1 MSETTQSKKTVKRLN
16 GETNKNADKTY
27 TDPVT
32 GKFVPGNPGG
42 GRPPGTR
49 NFSTD
54 FDEVVQEIADVN
66 KISFSEARKI
76 LLRKAYAEA
85 RNGSFNFWNSIMDRY
100 YGKAEEFITA
110 DITHRPIYGG
120 LSRRNGDA
128 PDIPIEKENPS
139 S

>member
-16 GETNKNADKTY
+16 GETDKTAKKQGQFIKN
-27 TDPVT
+27 DPRI
-32 GKFVPGNPGG
+32 NRE

-49 NFSTD
+49 NFTTD
-54 FDEVVQEIADVN
+54 FDEAVEEIAKLN
-66 KISFSEARKI
+66 NITISEARKI
-76 LLRKAYAEA
+76 LLKKAYAEA
-85 RNGSFNFWNSIMDRY
+85 KNGSFPYYKDIMDRY